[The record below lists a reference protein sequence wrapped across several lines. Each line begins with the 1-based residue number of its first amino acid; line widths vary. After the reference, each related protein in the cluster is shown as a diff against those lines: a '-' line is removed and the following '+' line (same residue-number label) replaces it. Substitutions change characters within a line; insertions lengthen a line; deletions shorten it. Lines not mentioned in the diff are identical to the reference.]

1 MSLLDARGAT
11 VQAKSPAVR
20 RVLDQAQAPPR
31 EWGFSAPE
39 LTTGPLIAGDFCV
52 GRDWLDS
59 EGAPIIAA
67 ETPQCAPSLS
77 SHTSRW
83 ARITA

>member
-1 MSLLDARGAT
+1 MRLIDARAFQ
-11 VQAKSPAVR
+11 VQAGLPA
-20 RVLDQAQAPPR
+20 ANPSAGSGASGPT

-77 SHTSRW
+77 SHTSR
-83 ARITA
+83 

>member
-20 RVLDQAQAPPR
+20 RGAGSGANAPR

-77 SHTSRW
+77 SHTSR
-83 ARITA
+83 